1 MIMDQ
6 LEKLPEITDYV
17 LSGLKADD
25 ALKHRILL
33 SAADSSRSSPYRFRT
48 VIALCSLSL
57 LLILLCVFINQMPL
71 NGKPESDI
79 QVIPAGSHR
88 IVSPVNMQQVID
100 LVSENESETITET
113 NSAE

>member
-1 MIMDQ
+1 
-6 LEKLPEITDYV
+6 
-17 LSGLKADD
+17 
-25 ALKHRILL
+25 
-33 SAADSSRSSPYRFRT
+33 
-48 VIALCSLSL
+48 
-57 LLILLCVFINQMPL
+57 MPL

-100 LVSENESETITET
+100 LVSENESEAITET